1 MVGSMDYNSLISY
14 VSFVFLATLAVT
26 FISIPLVAKFMKSHG
41 ITGRDVHKIGGPE
54 IPEMCGLA
62 VLFGLSVGVIG
73 YAIIAPSSVREA
85 MAWLGAILIAGGI
98 GIVDDRHPL
107 GPKTKPLL
115 TAVACL
121 PILLLGTY
129 VPHPNLP
136 FIGEARLTIVY
147 PLLIPLGIAVT
158 SNAVNMMDVMNGAM
172 PSTVAIISAMLTGI
186 LIVDGDWKIAPLSA
200 GLLAAMLALFYFNRF
215 PAKVFSG
222 DTGSLA
228 VGAALG
234 GLAILGRMEVVVVVA
249 LMPQIMN
256 AFYGLSSVGRLYERR
271 EIRQRPT
278 KLLDDGRLAATSEKN
293 APITL
298 ARLILAVGPSTER
311 NVVRGMMLLTVLA
324 SILAVLTYCMT
335 VVRI

>member
-1 MVGSMDYNSLISY
+1 MVKSMYDYSMISY
-14 VSFVFLATLAVT
+14 VSFVFLATFAVT
-26 FISIPLVAKFMKSHG
+26 FLSTPIVAKFMKSHG
-41 ITGRDVHKIGGPE
+41 ITGKDVHKIGGPE
-54 IPEMCGLA
+54 IPEMCGIV

-73 YAIIAPSSVREA
+73 YAILVPGSAREA
-85 MAWLGAILIAGGI
+85 ISWLGAILIAGGV

-115 TAVACL
+115 TAFACV

-129 VPHPNLP
+129 VPYPNLP

-147 PLLIPLGIAVT
+147 PLLIPLTIAVT

-172 PSTVAIISAMLTGI
+172 PSTVAIIATMLTGV
-186 LIVDGDWKIAPLSA
+186 LMVAGEWKVAPLSA
-200 GLLAAMLALFYFNRF
+200 GLLAAMLAFFYFNRF

-249 LMPQIMN
+249 FMPQIMN

-278 KLLDDGRLAATSEKN
+278 KLLDDGKLAATAEKN

-298 ARLILAVGPSTER
+298 ARLILAAGPCTELD
-311 NVVRGMMLLTVLA
+311 VVRGMMLLSVLS
-324 SILAVLTYCMT
+324 SILAVLTYWMT

>member
-1 MVGSMDYNSLISY
+1 MYDYNLISY
-14 VSFVFLATLAVT
+14 VSVVFLTTFAVT
-26 FISIPLVAKFMKSHG
+26 FLSTPVIARFMKSHG
-41 ITGRDVHKIGGPE
+41 ITGKDVHKIGGPE
-54 IPEMCGLA
+54 IPEMCGMA
-62 VLFGLSVGVIG
+62 ILFGLSVGATG
-73 YAIIAPSSVREA
+73 YAILVPGSAREA
-85 MAWLGAILIAGGI
+85 MAFLGATLIAGSI

-115 TAVACL
+115 TAIACV

-129 VPHPNLP
+129 VPYPNLP
-136 FIGEARLTIVY
+136 LIGEARLTIVY
-147 PLLIPLGIAVT
+147 PLFIPLAIAVT
-158 SNAVNMMDVMNGAM
+158 SNAVNMMDVMNGVM
-172 PSTVAIISAMLTGI
+172 PGTVAIIATMLTGI
-186 LIVDGDWKIAPLSA
+186 LIVAGEWKIAPLSA
-200 GLLAAMLALFYFNRF
+200 GLVAAMLALFYFNRF

-234 GLAILGRMEVVVVVA
+234 ALAILGRMEMVVVIA

-256 AFYGLSSVGRLYERR
+256 AFYGLSSIGRLYERR

-278 KLLDDGRLAATSEKN
+278 KLLNDGRLAATAEKN

-298 ARLILAVGPSTER
+298 ARLILAAGPFTER
-311 NVVRGMMLLTVLA
+311 NLVRGMMLLTVLS
-324 SILAVLTYCMT
+324 SILALLTYWMT

>member
-1 MVGSMDYNSLISY
+1 MYDYNLISY
-14 VSFVFLATLAVT
+14 VSVVFLTTFAVT
-26 FISIPLVAKFMKSHG
+26 FLSTPVIARFMKSHG
-41 ITGRDVHKIGGPE
+41 ITGKDVHKIGGPE
-54 IPEMCGLA
+54 IPEMCGMA
-62 VLFGLSVGVIG
+62 ILFGLSVGATG
-73 YAIIAPSSVREA
+73 YAILVPGSEREA
-85 MAWLGAILIAGGI
+85 MAFLGATLIAGSI

-115 TAVACL
+115 TAIACV

-129 VPHPNLP
+129 VPYPNLP
-136 FIGEARLTIVY
+136 LIGEARLTIVY
-147 PLLIPLGIAVT
+147 PLLIPLAIAVT
-158 SNAVNMMDVMNGAM
+158 SNAVNMMDVMNGVM
-172 PSTVAIISAMLTGI
+172 PGTVAIIATMLTGI
-186 LIVDGDWKIAPLSA
+186 LIVAGEWKIAPLSA
-200 GLLAAMLALFYFNRF
+200 GLVAAMLALFYFNRF

-234 GLAILGRMEVVVVVA
+234 ALAILGRMEMVVVIA

-256 AFYGLSSVGRLYERR
+256 AFYGLSSIGRLYERR

-278 KLLDDGRLAATSEKN
+278 KLLNDGRLAATAEKN

-298 ARLILAVGPSTER
+298 ARLILAAGPFTER
-311 NVVRGMMLLTVLA
+311 NLVRGMMLLTVLS
-324 SILAVLTYCMT
+324 SILALLTYWMT

>member
-1 MVGSMDYNSLISY
+1 VVRSMYDYNLISY
-14 VSFVFLATLAVT
+14 VSVVFLTTFAVT
-26 FISIPLVAKFMKSHG
+26 FLSTPVIARFMKSHG
-41 ITGRDVHKIGGPE
+41 ITGKDVHKIGGPE
-54 IPEMCGLA
+54 IPEMCGMA
-62 VLFGLSVGVIG
+62 ILFGLSVGATG
-73 YAIIAPSSVREA
+73 YAILVPGSAREA
-85 MAWLGAILIAGGI
+85 MAFLGATLIAGSI

-115 TAVACL
+115 TAIACV

-129 VPHPNLP
+129 VPYPNLP
-136 FIGEARLTIVY
+136 LIGEARLTIVY
-147 PLLIPLGIAVT
+147 PLLIPLAIAVT
-158 SNAVNMMDVMNGAM
+158 SNAVNMMDVMNGVM
-172 PSTVAIISAMLTGI
+172 PGTVAIIATMLTGI
-186 LIVDGDWKIAPLSA
+186 LIVAGEWKIAPLSA
-200 GLLAAMLALFYFNRF
+200 GLVAAMLALFYFNRF

-234 GLAILGRMEVVVVVA
+234 ALAILGRMEMVVVIA

-256 AFYGLSSVGRLYERR
+256 AFYGLSSIGRLYERR

-278 KLLDDGRLAATSEKN
+278 KLLNDGRLAATAEKN

-298 ARLILAVGPSTER
+298 ARLILAAGPFTER
-311 NVVRGMMLLTVLA
+311 NLVRGMMLLTVLS
-324 SILAVLTYCMT
+324 SILALLTYWMT

>member
-1 MVGSMDYNSLISY
+1 MVRSMYDYNLISY
-14 VSFVFLATLAVT
+14 VSVVFLTTFAVT
-26 FISIPLVAKFMKSHG
+26 FLSTPVIARFMKSHG
-41 ITGRDVHKIGGPE
+41 ITGKDVHKIGGPE
-54 IPEMCGLA
+54 IPEMCGMA
-62 VLFGLSVGVIG
+62 ILFGLSVGATG
-73 YAIIAPSSVREA
+73 YAILVPGSAREA
-85 MAWLGAILIAGGI
+85 MAFLGATLIAGSI

-115 TAVACL
+115 TAIACV

-129 VPHPNLP
+129 VPYPNLP
-136 FIGEARLTIVY
+136 LIGEARLTIVY
-147 PLLIPLGIAVT
+147 PLLIPLAIAVT
-158 SNAVNMMDVMNGAM
+158 SNAVNMMDVMNGVM
-172 PSTVAIISAMLTGI
+172 PGTVAIIATMLTGI
-186 LIVDGDWKIAPLSA
+186 LIVAGEWKIAPLSA
-200 GLLAAMLALFYFNRF
+200 GLVAAMLALFYFNRF

-234 GLAILGRMEVVVVVA
+234 ALAILGRMEMVVVIA

-256 AFYGLSSVGRLYERR
+256 AFYGLSSIGRLYERR

-278 KLLDDGRLAATSEKN
+278 KLLNDGRLAATAEKN

-298 ARLILAVGPSTER
+298 ARLILAAGPFTER
-311 NVVRGMMLLTVLA
+311 NLVRGMMLLTVLS
-324 SILAVLTYCMT
+324 SILALLTYWMT

>member
-1 MVGSMDYNSLISY
+1 MYFYNLISY
-14 VSFVFLATLAVT
+14 LSFAFLMTFSAT
-26 FISIPLVAKFMKSHG
+26 FISIPIIAKFMKNHG
-41 ITGRDVHKIGGPE
+41 ITGKDVHKIGSPE

-62 VLFGLSVGVIG
+62 LLIGLSSGVIV
-73 YAIIAPSSVREA
+73 YALLVPISSRIAIS
-85 MAWLGAILIAGGI
+85 WLGTILISGGI
-98 GIVDDRHPL
+98 GIVDDVKPL

-115 TAVACL
+115 TAFACL

-129 VPHPNLP
+129 VPYPNLP
-136 FIGEARLTIVY
+136 FIGEACLTIVY
-147 PLLIPLGIAVT
+147 PLLIPLALAVS

-172 PSTVAIISAMLTGI
+172 PTTVAIIAAMLTGV
-186 LIVDGDWKIAPLSA
+186 LALSGEWKVAPLSA
-200 GLLAAMLALFYFNRF
+200 SLLAAMLAFFYFNRF

-234 GLAILGRMEVVVVVA
+234 GLAILGRMEIVVVVA

-278 KLLDDGRLAATSEKN
+278 RLLDDGKLAATAEKN

-298 ARLILAVGPSTER
+298 ARLILAAGPSTER
-311 NVVRGMMLLTVLA
+311 DIVHGMMLLTVLS
-324 SILAVLTYCMT
+324 SILAVLTYWMT
-335 VVRI
+335 LVRF

>member
-1 MVGSMDYNSLISY
+1 MYDYNLISY
-14 VSFVFLATLAVT
+14 VSVVFLTTFAVT
-26 FISIPLVAKFMKSHG
+26 FLSTPVIARFMKSHG
-41 ITGRDVHKIGGPE
+41 ITGKDVHKIGGPE
-54 IPEMCGLA
+54 IPEMCGMA
-62 VLFGLSVGVIG
+62 ILFGLSVGATG
-73 YAIIAPSSVREA
+73 YAILVPGSAREA
-85 MAWLGAILIAGGI
+85 MAFLGATLIAGSI

-115 TAVACL
+115 TAIACV

-129 VPHPNLP
+129 VPYPNLP
-136 FIGEARLTIVY
+136 LIGEARLTIVY
-147 PLLIPLGIAVT
+147 PLLIPLAIAVT

-172 PSTVAIISAMLTGI
+172 PGTVAIIATMLTGI
-186 LIVDGDWKIAPLSA
+186 LIVAGEWKIAPLSA
-200 GLLAAMLALFYFNRF
+200 GLVAAMLALFYFNRF

-234 GLAILGRMEVVVVVA
+234 ALAILGRMEMVVVIA

-256 AFYGLSSVGRLYERR
+256 AFYGLSSIGRLYERR

-278 KLLDDGRLAATSEKN
+278 KLLNDGRLAATAEKN

-298 ARLILAVGPSTER
+298 ARLILAAGPFTER
-311 NVVRGMMLLTVLA
+311 NLVRGMMLLTVLS
-324 SILAVLTYCMT
+324 SILALLTYWMT
-335 VVRI
+335 VIRI

>member
-1 MVGSMDYNSLISY
+1 M
-14 VSFVFLATLAVT
+14 
-26 FISIPLVAKFMKSHG
+26 IPVVAKFMKRHG
-41 ITGRDVHKIGGPE
+41 ITGKDVHKIGGPE
-54 IPEMCGLA
+54 IPEMCGIA
-62 VLFGLSVGVIG
+62 VLVGLSVAVIG
-73 YAIIAPSSVREA
+73 YAILAPGSAREA
-85 MAWLGAILIAGGI
+85 MAWLGTILIAGAI
-98 GIVDDRHPL
+98 GIVDDIHPL

-115 TAVACL
+115 TAVACV

-129 VPHPNLP
+129 APYPELP

-147 PLLIPLGIAVT
+147 PLLIPLAIAVT

-172 PSTVAIISAMLTGI
+172 PGTVAIITTMLTGL
-186 LIVDGDWKIAPLSA
+186 LIVAGEWKVAVLSA

-234 GLAILGRMEVVVVVA
+234 GLAILGRMEIVVVVA

-256 AFYGLSSVGRLYERR
+256 AFYGLASVGRLYERR

-278 KLLDDGRLAATSEKN
+278 KLLNDGKLAATAERN

-298 ARLILAVGPSTER
+298 ARLILAAGPSTER
-311 NVVRGMMLLTVLA
+311 DIVRGMMILTVL
-324 SILAVLTYCMT
+324 SSSLAVLTYWLM

>member
-1 MVGSMDYNSLISY
+1 MYDYNLISY
-14 VSFVFLATLAVT
+14 VSVVFLTTFAVT
-26 FISIPLVAKFMKSHG
+26 FLSTPVIARFMKSHG
-41 ITGRDVHKIGGPE
+41 ITGKDVHKIGGPE
-54 IPEMCGLA
+54 IPEMCGMA
-62 VLFGLSVGVIG
+62 ILFGLSVGATG
-73 YAIIAPSSVREA
+73 YAILVPGSAREA
-85 MAWLGAILIAGGI
+85 MAFLGATLIAGSI

-115 TAVACL
+115 TAIACV

-129 VPHPNLP
+129 VPYPNLP
-136 FIGEARLTIVY
+136 LIGEARLTIVY
-147 PLLIPLGIAVT
+147 PLLIPLAIAVT
-158 SNAVNMMDVMNGAM
+158 SNAVNMMDVMNGVM
-172 PSTVAIISAMLTGI
+172 PGTVAIIATMLTGI
-186 LIVDGDWKIAPLSA
+186 LIVAGEWKIAPLSA
-200 GLLAAMLALFYFNRF
+200 GLVAAMLALFYFNRF

-234 GLAILGRMEVVVVVA
+234 ALAILGRMEMVVVIA

-256 AFYGLSSVGRLYERR
+256 AFYGLSSIGRLYERR

-278 KLLDDGRLAATSEKN
+278 KLLNDGRLAATAEKN

-298 ARLILAVGPSTER
+298 ARLILAAGPFTER
-311 NVVRGMMLLTVLA
+311 NLVRGMMLLTVLS
-324 SILAVLTYCMT
+324 SILALLTYWMT

>member
-1 MVGSMDYNSLISY
+1 MYYYGLISY
-14 VSFVFLATLAVT
+14 VLFVFLATFAVT
-26 FISIPLVAKFMKSHG
+26 FVSTPLAAKFMKSRG
-41 ITGRDVHKIGGPE
+41 ITGKDVHKIGGPE
-54 IPEMCGLA
+54 IPEMCGIA
-62 VLFGLSVGVIG
+62 VLSGLSVGVIG
-73 YAIIAPSSVREA
+73 YAILAPASAREA
-85 MAWLGAILIAGGI
+85 VAWLGAILIAGAI
-98 GIVDDRHPL
+98 GMVDDRHPL

-115 TAVACL
+115 TAVACV
-121 PILLLGTY
+121 PILLLGVY
-129 VPHPNLP
+129 VPYPNLP

-147 PLLIPLGIAVT
+147 PLLIPLAIAVT

-172 PSTVAIISAMLTGI
+172 PGTVAIIGIMLTGV
-186 LIVDGDWKIAPLSA
+186 LIVAGEGKVAPLSA

-215 PAKVFSG
+215 PARVFSG

-278 KLLDDGRLAATSEKN
+278 KLLDDGKLAATAEKN

-298 ARLILAVGPSTER
+298 ARLILAAGPSTEQD
-311 NVVRGMMLLTVLA
+311 VVRGMMLLTLLS